1 MAKIVFIVGGPGCGK
16 GTQCDKIVENYGFCH
31 LSSGDLLRAE
41 VASGSDQ
48 GKALQET
55 MTKGELVSNET
66 VLNLMK
72 QKIEANADAKGFLI
86 DGYPRTVDQ
95 GIEFERT
102 VGETCAVVYLEVS
115 NEIMV
120 QRLLKRA
127 ESSGRADDNEETIRK
142 RLQVFGEQ
150 TKPVVDYYQE
160 KDKLHKIDGLRS
172 IEEVYGDVTKIF
184 AKLC

>member
-16 GTQCDKIVENYGFCH
+16 GTQCERIVNKYGYCH

-41 VASGSDQ
+41 VASGSEE

-55 MTKGELVSNET
+55 MTKGELVSNDT
-66 VLNLMK
+66 VLALMK
-72 QKIEANADAKGFLI
+72 KNIENNKEAKGFLI

-95 GIEFERT
+95 GIAFEKI

-127 ESSGRADDNEETIRK
+127 ETSGRADDNEETIRK
-142 RLQVFGEQ
+142 RLDVFQSQ
-150 TKPVVDYYQE
+150 TKPVVEYYEGQGKCHKLDGLKSIDE
-160 KDKLHKIDGLRS
+160 VFEGVVGIFDKL
-172 IEEVYGDVTKIF
+172 
-184 AKLC
+184 